1 MMFSNLF
8 GQRFD
13 SKTLEVLLF
22 IFSEV
27 WLGVDPVPARKNNWY
42 SRGRLKKYMVIS
54 THWDFQGAAIAVY
67 SSGISLSLGLMV

>member
-27 WLGVDPVPARKNNWY
+27 WLGVDPVPARTK
-42 SRGRLKKYMVIS
+42 
-54 THWDFQGAAIAVY
+54 
-67 SSGISLSLGLMV
+67 